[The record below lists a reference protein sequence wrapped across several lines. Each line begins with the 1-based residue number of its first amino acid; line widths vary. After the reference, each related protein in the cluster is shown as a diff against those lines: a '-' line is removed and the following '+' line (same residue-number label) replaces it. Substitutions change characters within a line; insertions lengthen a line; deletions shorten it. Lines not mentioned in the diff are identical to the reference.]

1 MKIWEIYMKKLLL
14 ILGII
19 VSSIGCSNNTSTTL
33 DPNNPI
39 HLTVWHYYNGA
50 SQAAFDDLCQEFNN
64 TVGKEE
70 GIVVEGY
77 SQGSIS
83 DLESAINASCNKE
96 VGAEE
101 LPNIFSTYV
110 DTAYSIQDKTELVDL
125 KDYFSDD
132 ELSEYVDSFVQE
144 GYINNDDHLYLF
156 PIAKSTE
163 IFMIN
168 KTDFEEFANAYN
180 ISYKDLSTIEG
191 IIDVS
196 EKYYEYSNGKAFYGR
211 DSMSN
216 YFIIGMKQLGTEIFE
231 VDETGNVTL
240 NIDKDKIKKLWECY
254 YVPYV
259 KGYFTSLGKFRSDDV
274 KTGDILAYT
283 GSSSSAVY
291 FPDTVENGSESK
303 NIEYVILPAP
313 TFKDG
318 TNAVVQQGAGMVVTK
333 KSEKESYASCVFL
346 KWFTEAK
353 NNIYFS
359 SESAYLPVKKD
370 AFNTDTFYSVINE
383 NDLDIQQKTE
393 DVIEYVIE
401 DGSLLTSG
409 YTTKPF
415 KNGADARKVLDSSLS
430 DQAIADKEEIDA
442 LVESG
447 KDREEVLKSY
457 TSDASFEKWYE
468 QFSQTLNEKI
478 K

>member
-1 MKIWEIYMKKLLL
+1 MKKLLL
-14 ILGII
+14 ILGIMI
-19 VSSIGCSNNTSTTL
+19 SSIGCSNTSSITL

-50 SQAAFDDLCQEFNN
+50 SQAAFDDLCQQFNN

-83 DLESAINASCNKE
+83 DLESALLASCNKK
-96 VGAEE
+96 VGAGE
-101 LPNIFSTYV
+101 LPNIFSTYA
-110 DTAYSIQDKTELVDL
+110 DTAYSIQKNTELVDL
-125 KDYFSDD
+125 KEYFSDD
-132 ELSEYVDSFVQE
+132 ELNEYVDSFIQE

-168 KTDFEEFANAYN
+168 QTDFEEFANAYN
-180 ISYKDLSTIEG
+180 ISYNDLKTIEG

-231 VDETGNVTL
+231 VDEDGNVIL
-240 NIDKDKIKKLWECY
+240 NIDKDKIKKLWDCY

-259 KGYFTSLGKFRSDDV
+259 KGYFTSIGKFRSDDV

-291 FPDTVENGSESK
+291 FPDTVENNTESK
-303 NIEYVILPAP
+303 EINYVILPAP
-313 TFKDG
+313 TFEDSTKV
-318 TNAVVQQGAGMVVTK
+318 VVQQGAGMVVTK

-346 KWFTEAK
+346 KWFTEAE

-370 AFNTDTFYSVINE
+370 AFDTDEFYSVINE
-383 NDLDIQQKTE
+383 NDLDVQQKTE
-393 DVIEYVIE
+393 DVIEYIIE

-415 KNGADARKVLDSSLS
+415 ENGADARKVLDSSLS
-430 DQAIADKEEIDA
+430 DQAIADKAEIDA
-442 LVESG
+442 FVESG

-457 TSDASFEKWYE
+457 ISEESFEKWYT
-468 QFSQTLNEKI
+468 QFSKSLKEKL
-478 K
+478 

>member
-1 MKIWEIYMKKLLL
+1 MKKLF
-14 ILGII
+14 IVLGILI
-19 VSSIGCSNNTSTTL
+19 SSIGCTKTSTISL

-39 HLTVWHYYNGA
+39 HLTIWHYYNGA
-50 SQAAFDDLCQEFNN
+50 SQAAFDDLCQQFNN
-64 TVGKEE
+64 TVGKEQ

-83 DLESAINASCNKE
+83 DLESAVLASCNKE
-96 VGAEE
+96 VGAKE

-110 DTAYSIQDKTELVDL
+110 DTAYSIQKNTELVNL
-125 KDYFSDD
+125 KEYFSDD
-132 ELSEYVDSFVQE
+132 ELNEYVDSFIQE
-144 GYINNDDHLYLF
+144 GYINNNDELYLF

-168 KTDFEEFANAYN
+168 KTDFEPFADTYHLSYN
-180 ISYKDLSTIEG
+180 DLNTIEG
-191 IIDVS
+191 IIHVS

-216 YFIIGMKQLGTEIFE
+216 YFIIGMKQLGIEIFE
-231 VDETGNVTL
+231 VDDAGNVTL

-291 FPDTVENGSESK
+291 FPDTVENNDTSK
-303 NIEYVILPAP
+303 SIEYVILPAP
-313 TFKDG
+313 TFENG
-318 TNAVVQQGAGMVVTK
+318 TNDVVQQGAGMVVTK
-333 KSEKESYASCVFL
+333 KSEKESYASCIFL
-346 KWFTEAK
+346 KWFTESE

-359 SESAYLPVKKD
+359 SESAYLPVKKE
-370 AFNTDTFYSVINE
+370 AFNTDTFYSVINN
-383 NDLDIQQKTE
+383 NDLAVQQKTE
-393 DVIEYVIE
+393 DVIEYIIE
-401 DGSLLTSG
+401 DGSLLKNG

-415 KNGADARKVLDSSLS
+415 ENGADARKVLDSSLS
-430 DQAIADKEEIDA
+430 DQAISDKAEIDA
-442 LVESG
+442 LIESG
-447 KDREEVLKSY
+447 KDRNEVLQNY
-457 TSDASFEKWYE
+457 ISDESFEKWYS
-468 QFSQTLNEKI
+468 QFSQTLKDI
-478 K
+478 LQ